1 MSRFRVAPTPPVLAA
16 ALALA
21 LAAPPAPAGAAQD
34 PPEPPLIQEAPAP
47 ARTPAPPQAPLRP
60 ALDYARWQEM
70 SPRERQ
76 TFVEGAVVALG
87 SLAVRLRSD
96 LALDGR
102 VPPETLASVVRLVD
116 ASYPTRAPL
125 VYLKEME
132 SIYLTAEGQKLSMR
146 DCFLQAF
153 GRANGR

>member
-1 MSRFRVAPTPPVLAA
+1 MPVLQFDGR
-16 ALALA
+16 LESDQ
-21 LAAPPAPAGAAQD
+21 GACF
-34 PPEPPLIQEAPAP
+34 I
-47 ARTPAPPQAPLRP
+47 
-60 ALDYARWQEM
+60 
-70 SPRERQ
+70 
-76 TFVEGAVVALG
+76 
-87 SLAVRLRSD
+87 
-96 LALDGR
+96 R

-132 SIYLTAEGQKLSMR
+132 SIYLTTEGQKLSMR